1 MTVTRILM
9 VDDHTIIADAMRDVL
24 KVEFERRNR
33 LLEVEICNS
42 IKQSASSL
50 LSKNYDLIFLDL
62 GLPDVPD
69 NGIFRTTTLL
79 LIKALD
85 EFGETPVLVVTG
97 TDDESTIEQ
106 CRIAGA
112 RGFLSKAANSGSLI
126 HAVDTALA
134 PGEFF
139 SMRGSTPLTP
149 VVPAIMQS
157 PASRLTRAASPE
169 SGDIKALGLTPRQ
182 LEVLTLLV
190 DGHTNKEIASRFSLS
205 EGTVKIHVS
214 SVLEKL
220 GVHRRREV
228 KQAVAALNVVLPVKV
243 SLSPNADQNANRT
256 AGQSTSVS

>member
-62 GLPDVPD
+62 GLPDVPN
-69 NGIFRTTTLL
+69 NGAFRTTTLL
-79 LIKALD
+79 LIRALD

-97 TDDESTIEQ
+97 TDDESTVEQ

-112 RGFLSKAANSGSLI
+112 RGFLSKAASSGSLI
-126 HAVDTALA
+126 HAVDTALT

-139 SMRGSTPLTP
+139 SIRGSAPLTP

-157 PASRLTRAASPE
+157 PVPRSTRAASPE
-169 SGDIKALGLTPRQ
+169 AGDIKKLGLTPRQ

-190 DGHTNKEIASRFSLS
+190 EGQTNKEIASRFSLS

-228 KQAVAALNVVLPVKV
+228 KQAVAALNIVLPVKV